1 MKLAEIDTPALIIE
15 LDSFE
20 RNLGRLADAAAKG
33 GVGLRPHAKTHKSA
47 IIAHKQIALGALGAC
62 CQKVSEAEALV
73 HAGVPDILVSN
84 EVIGR
89 GKLMR
94 LAALARLARIGVC
107 VDDPAAV
114 AMIEEAAG
122 ALDTTLTVLVEI
134 DVGANRC
141 GVEAGA
147 PALRLAEQVARA
159 PHLRFDGLQAYQ
171 GAAQHLRSY
180 AERRAAIARAAE
192 LAETSKRMIERA
204 GIPCP
209 RVSGAGTGTYRF
221 EIESGVYTE
230 LQCGSYVFMDADYAR
245 NRGEDDRMQPEFEQ
259 SLFVLATVMSRPT
272 EDRAILDAGLKA
284 VSVDS
289 GMPLVV
295 DHPGVEFI
303 RAADEHGRLQLA
315 RPTNTLRLGDKVRL
329 VPGHCDPTVNL
340 YDWYVCLR
348 QGKIEALWPI
358 DGRGAIQ

>member
-1 MKLAEIDTPALIIE
+1 MALAEIDTPALIVD
-15 LDSFE
+15 LDPFE
-20 RNLGRLADAAAKG
+20 RNLARLAVSAGKG

-47 IIAHKQIALGALGAC
+47 IIARKQISLGALGVC

-73 HAGVPDILVSN
+73 HAGVPDVLVSN

-89 GKLMR
+89 SKLMR
-94 LAALARLARIGVC
+94 LAALAKLARIGVC

-114 AMIEEAAG
+114 AMLEEAAG
-122 ALDTTLTVLVEI
+122 ALEVTLTVLVEI

-147 PALRLAEQVARA
+147 PASRLAELIARA

-171 GAAQHLRSY
+171 GAAQHLRGY
-180 AERRAAIARAAE
+180 GERRAAIGRAAE
-192 LAETSKRMIERA
+192 LAATSKRAIERA

-230 LQCGSYVFMDADYAR
+230 LQCGSYIFMDADYAR
-245 NRGEDDRMQPEFEQ
+245 NRDADDAMRSEFEQ
-259 SLFVLATVMSRPT
+259 SLFILATIMSRPT
-272 EDRAILDAGLKA
+272 EERAILDAGLKA

-289 GMPLVV
+289 GMPLLA
-295 DHPGVEFI
+295 DYPEVEFV

-315 RPTNTLRLGDKVRL
+315 RPTNALRLGDKVRL

-340 YDWYVCLR
+340 YDWYVGVR
-348 QGKIEALWPI
+348 NGRVEALWPI